1 MSSVP
6 MNSRLKRNIM
16 LTIITGALS
25 TIAIN
30 LTNPFYSLFVIRL
43 GGTDYHVAWLSAF
56 PALAA
61 MLVLIP
67 GGAFVDRFTYKKK
80 ITCWMIG
87 ANRFFFLVLAFVPF
101 LPPLIQATMFVVF
114 VGIMRVPGAIA
125 EIGWQSFWADI
136 VPEEHR
142 GHAMARRSRISSF
155 VGMIVTFGAGRILA
169 TLPQT
174 DAERIQFY
182 QVFFILAF
190 LFSIFEVYNHLRIQE
205 PRHEEQE
212 KEAARLNQIPLLK
225 RFRLL
230 YASFQDTPQ
239 AKRFLVFSICSII
252 FHFGWQMGWPLF
264 TLYQIKNLNSNEFWL
279 ALISVIGSLVS
290 IVAYT
295 PWNRFAARYGHDR
308 ALTVTAVCMAITPIL
323 YAVSPNL
330 PILALMNVMV
340 GVSTAGFTMILFN
353 VSLNEAPRFQRTL
366 YIACYNTIISI
377 SAIIAPNIGVFF
389 TDLWGIHLAL
399 LITAFFRFVGA
410 GAFFWRYR
418 YHAKQGVTEAEAA

>member
-6 MNSRLKRNIM
+6 MDSRLKRNIM

-25 TIAIN
+25 TIATN

-61 MLVLIP
+61 MFVLIP
-67 GGAFVDRFTYKKK
+67 GGAFVDRFTYKKN

-87 ANRFFFLVLAFVPF
+87 ANRFFFLILAFVPF
-101 LPPLIQATMFVVF
+101 LPPIVQATMFVIL
-114 VGIMRVPGAIA
+114 VGMMRVPGAVA
-125 EIGWQSFWADI
+125 EIGWQTFYADI

-142 GHAMARRSRISSF
+142 GLAMARRSRISSF
-155 VGMIVTFGAGRILA
+155 MGMIVTFVAGRILA

-182 QVFFILAF
+182 QIFFVLAF
-190 LFSIFEVYNHLRIQE
+190 VFSIFEVYNHMRIRE
-205 PRHEEQE
+205 PRHEENE
-212 KEAARLNQIPLLK
+212 KDSAQLNQIPLKK
-225 RFRLL
+225 RFQLL
-230 YASFQDTPQ
+230 IASFQDTPQ
-239 AKRFLVFSICSII
+239 AKRFLIFSICSII

-264 TLYQIKNLNSNEFWL
+264 NLYQIKNLHSNEFWL

-295 PWNRFAARYGHDR
+295 PWSRFAEKVGNDK
-308 ALTVTAVCMAITPIL
+308 ALTVTAFCMAVTPIL

-330 PILALMNVMV
+330 PVLALMNIIV
-340 GVSTAGFTMILFN
+340 GISTAGFTMILFN

-366 YIACYNTIISI
+366 YIACYNTIISL
-377 SAIIAPNIGVFF
+377 SAILAPHIGVYF
-389 TDLWGIHLAL
+389 TELWGIHISL
-399 LITAFFRFVGA
+399 LITAFFRFVGV
-410 GAFFWRYR
+410 GAFFWRVR
-418 YHAKQGVTEAEAA
+418 YHAKKELKGTVAV